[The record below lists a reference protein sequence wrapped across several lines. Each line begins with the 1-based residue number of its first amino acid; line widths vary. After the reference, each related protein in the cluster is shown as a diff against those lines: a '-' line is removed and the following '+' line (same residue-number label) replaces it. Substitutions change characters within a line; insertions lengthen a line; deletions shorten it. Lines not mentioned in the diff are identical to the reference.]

1 LNAIQERW
9 RKHRGDPAF
18 RLQHIAT
25 HLSLPA
31 CIIVAF
37 ILTRLHLSVAFI
49 LSVACGAYWDF
60 ECVIHDIAMFK
71 KLSSLSGLAV
81 LED

>member
-9 RKHRGDPAF
+9 RKHRGDPVF

-31 CIIVAF
+31 RIIVAF

-49 LSVACGAYWDF
+49 LSIACGA
-60 ECVIHDIAMFK
+60 
-71 KLSSLSGLAV
+71 
-81 LED
+81 